1 MKSTSLLA
9 VVFKATGQD
18 LRHCWRCGQCSVGL
32 ESGMDLTIWRLIHGV
47 LVNDASVLQSDTLW
61 SSRVM
66 GQAAQLCSQGLN
78 LEPILL
84 ALREEGWRRGI
95 VETII

>member
-18 LRHCWRCGQCSVGL
+18 LRHCWQCGQCSAGL
-32 ESGMDLTIWRLIHGV
+32 EPGMDLTMWRLIHGV
-47 LVNDASVLQSDTLW
+47 LVNDASVLDSDTLW
-61 SSRVM
+61 SNRVM
-66 GQAAQLCSQGLN
+66 GHAAQLCLHGLN

-95 VETII
+95 VDTII

>member
-9 VVFKATGQD
+9 VVYKATGQD
-18 LRHCWRCGQCSVGL
+18 LRRCWRCGQCSLGL
-32 ESGMDLTIWRLIHGV
+32 EPGMDLTIWRLIHGV
-47 LVNDASVLQSDTLW
+47 LVNEASILESDTLW
-61 SSRVM
+61 SGRVM
-66 GQAAQLCSQGLN
+66 SQAPQLCSQGLN

>member
-9 VVFKATGQD
+9 IVYKATGQD
-18 LRHCWRCGQCSVGL
+18 LRRCWPCGQCGAGL
-32 ESGMDLTIWRLIHGV
+32 APGLDVALWRLIHGV
-47 LVNDASVLQSDTLW
+47 LVNDVSILESETLW
-61 SSRVM
+61 SGRVLN
-66 GQAAQLCSQGLN
+66 QATQACPQGLN

-95 VETII
+95 VDTII